1 MIQWKKALDWL
12 QQHRKKLTLW
22 GGGTIAVLLLFS
34 VLVLPGIIR
43 SQAEKGI
50 YKALNRKAS
59 IDRVRINPFGMTA
72 TIQGFRLFE
81 ADGSTAFVEL
91 GQLRAS
97 LSLASL
103 YRFALVADELSI
115 TEPRIRLVRSA
126 ANRYNFSDILDH
138 LARQPKTEKKSAAR
152 FSINNISIS
161 NGNLEFNDQAVAG
174 GKKHSIQ
181 DLQLAIPFI
190 SNIPHLAE
198 KYTDPS
204 FSALVNGAALRF
216 EGQAKPLAKAVE
228 ATVQL
233 KLDRL
238 DLPHYLAYLPAEVP
252 VKLNKGS
259 LTLDLAVT
267 YRIYA
272 SKKPELLISGLTRL
286 DGLDVIEKNGAALA
300 SFKRFDLR
308 AKAIEVFSRMVE
320 LELVSLDGLH
330 LQASRDEQ
338 GRLNFQRLL
347 PPPQPEKQP
356 AKKKDDSGPP
366 LTFKLARAE
375 LRNGSVAFSDRQP
388 KGGFKARLSEINAT
402 LADISTAKDAIS
414 SYELGLKGDNG
425 ERFNAK
431 GTAVITPLAATTTFN
446 LSDLK
451 LQRGWPY
458 LQTWLT
464 RPIKGSLG
472 LSGAAEFTAA
482 DGLNA
487 HDISV
492 SLQNLVAEFGVKDGI
507 RLSRL
512 NLSGIGYNQQQN
524 RAEVGEIQLG
534 SGNVALSREAD
545 GSLSPQALL
554 VKKPA
559 DASGVSP
566 APSAGKQPKQTD
578 QAAFSW
584 LVKQI
589 NVNGLNI
596 GFRDNSFE
604 DPPEL
609 KLRNIRLA
617 TGNLSGPRFAP
628 MPLKFN
634 ATFGTSAPLHAQ
646 GTLTPQPFRYKG
658 SVDFKRLPI
667 SDFEAYVPD
676 NVNIFFV
683 GGTLDSSMRLDL
695 GMDKAGKL
703 GGSFSGNAGVRKFH
717 VVDTV
722 QEEDLLKWESLQLDQ
737 ITGNIAPFKLAIRQI
752 ALNDVYSRVAIRKD
766 RTLNLQN
773 LITKPDQPVAS
784 ADTAQPVAAPL
795 SSARAKTAPT
805 ATPTQPAQIRIDE
818 LTIQDGTM
826 AFSDAHL
833 PQQFKTTF
841 HKLGGR
847 VTGLSSEMNQFAEV
861 DLRGTLENHSPL
873 LIKGRINPLRDDLFV
888 DITISF
894 KDIELS
900 PASPYA
906 GTYLGYLIDKGKLF
920 LDLKYHIENKQLK
933 AENKIFVDQFTFG
946 RSVPSDKATSL
957 PVRLGVAL
965 LKDRNGEIH
974 LNLPVTGRTDDPK
987 FSIWGVVWQV
997 VTNLFV
1003 KAATSP
1009 FALLSSMMGS
1019 GEDLSAV
1026 NFAFGTSLLTPAEQ
1040 QKLLT
1045 LAKGLNDRPAL
1056 KVEIK
1061 GYVDRERDAE
1071 GYRSELLMKK
1081 MRQEKYLTLAKAAKG
1096 TGPQVADQLTIQPEE
1111 YSRYLKAVYLKEK
1124 FPKPRNFIGLLKELP
1139 DAEMQ
1144 KLIITN
1150 SVVGDQELKQLAA
1163 ERVATVRSF
1172 LINSGKMAP
1181 ERLFQKGDD
1190 IYRPSK
1196 QDKGVASRVELDPI
1210 VQ

>member
-1 MIQWKKALDWL
+1 
-12 QQHRKKLTLW
+12 
-22 GGGTIAVLLLFS
+22 
-34 VLVLPGIIR
+34 
-43 SQAEKGI
+43 
-50 YKALNRKAS
+50 
-59 IDRVRINPFGMTA
+59 
-72 TIQGFRLFE
+72 
-81 ADGSTAFVEL
+81 
-91 GQLRAS
+91 
-97 LSLASL
+97 
-103 YRFALVADELSI
+103 
-115 TEPRIRLVRSA
+115 
-126 ANRYNFSDILDH
+126 
-138 LARQPKTEKKSAAR
+138 
-152 FSINNISIS
+152 
-161 NGNLEFNDQAVAG
+161 
-174 GKKHSIQ
+174 
-181 DLQLAIPFI
+181 
-190 SNIPHLAE
+190 
-198 KYTDPS
+198 
-204 FSALVNGAALRF
+204 
-216 EGQAKPLAKAVE
+216 
-228 ATVQL
+228 
-233 KLDRL
+233 
-238 DLPHYLAYLPAEVP
+238 
-252 VKLNKGS
+252 
-259 LTLDLAVT
+259 
-267 YRIYA
+267 
-272 SKKPELLISGLTRL
+272 
-286 DGLDVIEKNGAALA
+286 
-300 SFKRFDLR
+300 
-308 AKAIEVFSRMVE
+308 
-320 LELVSLDGLH
+320 
-330 LQASRDEQ
+330 
-338 GRLNFQRLL
+338 
-347 PPPQPEKQP
+347 
-356 AKKKDDSGPP
+356 
-366 LTFKLARAE
+366 
-375 LRNGSVAFSDRQP
+375 
-388 KGGFKARLSEINAT
+388 
-402 LADISTAKDAIS
+402 
-414 SYELGLKGDNG
+414 
-425 ERFNAK
+425 
-431 GTAVITPLAATTTFN
+431 
-446 LSDLK
+446 
-451 LQRGWPY
+451 
-458 LQTWLT
+458 
-464 RPIKGSLG
+464 
-472 LSGAAEFTAA
+472 
-482 DGLNA
+482 
-487 HDISV
+487 
-492 SLQNLVAEFGVKDGI
+492 
-507 RLSRL
+507 
-512 NLSGIGYNQQQN
+512 
-524 RAEVGEIQLG
+524 
-534 SGNVALSREAD
+534 
-545 GSLSPQALL
+545 
-554 VKKPA
+554 
-559 DASGVSP
+559 
-566 APSAGKQPKQTD
+566 
-578 QAAFSW
+578 
-584 LVKQI
+584 
-589 NVNGLNI
+589 
-596 GFRDNSFE
+596 
-604 DPPEL
+604 
-609 KLRNIRLA
+609 
-617 TGNLSGPRFAP
+617 
-628 MPLKFN
+628 
-634 ATFGTSAPLHAQ
+634 
-646 GTLTPQPFRYKG
+646 
-658 SVDFKRLPI
+658 
-667 SDFEAYVPD
+667 
-676 NVNIFFV
+676 
-683 GGTLDSSMRLDL
+683 
-695 GMDKAGKL
+695 
-703 GGSFSGNAGVRKFH
+703 
-717 VVDTV
+717 
-722 QEEDLLKWESLQLDQ
+722 
-737 ITGNIAPFKLAIRQI
+737 
-752 ALNDVYSRVAIRKD
+752 
-766 RTLNLQN
+766 
-773 LITKPDQPVAS
+773 
-784 ADTAQPVAAPL
+784 
-795 SSARAKTAPT
+795 
-805 ATPTQPAQIRIDE
+805 
-818 LTIQDGTM
+818 M

-1026 NFAFGTSLLTPAEQ
+1026 NFAFGRSLLTPAEQ